1 MDSWRSPRQLLV
13 WMIFTHSALLQ
24 IAAEKSPG
32 AYFLPEFALSPQGS
46 FLEDTTGEQFL
57 TYRYDDQTSRNA
69 RSEEDRDGNW
79 DAWGD
84 WSDCSRTCGG
94 GASYSLRRCLTGR
107 NCEGQNIRYKT
118 CSHHDCPPDAEDF
131 RAQQCSA
138 YNDVQYQGHYY
149 EWLPQYNDP
158 TAPCALKCH
167 ARGQNLVVELAPK
180 VLDGTRCNAD
190 SLDMCIS
197 GICQAVGCDRQLG
210 SVAKEDSCGV
220 CAGDGSTCRL
230 VRGQSK
236 SQVSPEKKEENVIAV
251 PLGSRSVRITVKGPA
266 HLFIESKTLQG
277 TKGEHS
283 FNSPGVFVVENTTV
297 EFQKGSERQ
306 TFKIAGPLMAD
317 FIFKTRYTVA
327 KDSVVQ
333 FFFYQPI
340 SHQWR
345 QTDFFPCTV
354 TCGGGYQLNSAECVD
369 IRLKRVVPD
378 HYCHYY
384 PENVKPKPKLKECGM
399 DPCPSS
405 DGFKEIMPYD
415 HFQPLPRWEH
425 NPWTACSVSC
435 GGGIQRRSF
444 VCVEESMHAEILQ
457 VAEWK
462 CMYAPKPKV
471 MQTCN
476 LFDCPKWV
484 AMEWSQCTV
493 TCGRGLRYRVVLCIN
508 HLGEHVGG
516 CNPQLKLHIKEEC
529 VIPTPCYKPKE
540 KSPVEAKLP
549 WLKQAQELE
558 ETRIATE
565 EPMFIP
571 EPWSACSSTC
581 GPGVQVRTVRCRVLL
596 AFARTEAELP
606 EDECEGPR
614 PPTERPCLHQA
625 CPGSPAPREPDGH
638 APQEDSTG
646 TFAWEYA
653 GFTPCTATCLGGHR
667 EAIAVCLH
675 VQTQQ
680 TVNDSLCDAVHRPPA
695 MSQACNMEP
704 CPPRWHV
711 GSWGLCSA
719 SCGVGIQTR
728 EVHCLHPEESPAPPE
743 KCGDGKPHGLQAC
756 NQFDCPP
763 AWHIEEWQ
771 QCTRTCGGGTQNRRV
786 TCRQLLT
793 DGSFLNL
800 PDELCQG
807 PRASSHKSCARTDC
821 PPHLAAGDWSKCS
834 VSCGAGLQRRK
845 QVCQRLTAKGRRITL
860 SEVMCRD
867 LPALPLIRPC
877 QAPLCSEMKVET
889 KTKAAEPGPQIL
901 SVQRVYIQTRVEKQ
915 INLTVGSRAYLLPNT
930 SVIIKCPVRHFQ
942 RSLIRWEKDSQCLQ
956 NSKRL
961 SVTKSGSLKIHS
973 LAAPDIGVY
982 RCIAGSAQD
991 TVVLKLIGTD
1001 NRLIAHPALR
1011 QHGKEHP
1018 GTDHPEA
1025 NSLGATWHKMRQM
1038 WSNKNELYL
1047 PDGQINNQ
1055 PFLRTL
1061 FGHCGN
1067 PAGNTNSWE
1076 SKNKQFEAAV
1086 KQGAYSMDTVQFE
1099 ELMRSMS
1106 QLTEAGEVSEDLAS
1120 QVIYQVVAELAL
1132 EKVQPTPPQWRGVRE
1147 EPPPSAP
1154 LRGQTGSVP
1163 QSTSVKGAGW
1173 LTFKPKGPVLMRQ
1186 SQPPSVSFNKTIS
1199 ATIGNTVYITKR
1211 TEIIDILC
1219 DLVTPSEVTYT
1230 WTKDGALLQPSV
1242 KINLD
1247 GTGRMQ
1253 IRNPTRKEQGI
1264 YECSVANHLGS
1275 DVESSSVLYAEAPV
1289 ILSIER
1295 NITKPEHNHLSV
1307 VVGGVV
1313 EAAIGANVT
1322 IQCPVK
1328 GVPQPTVTWLKKRR
1342 SMSDNVSLLFNGS
1355 LLLQNASL
1363 ENEGT
1368 YICTGTNALGKAA
1381 AAFTLHLLERRWPGS
1396 KIVFPKRHEKRV
1408 LPASNT
1414 RTNSRDSARREPL
1427 PRELFWEPGNWTHC
1441 SATCGHLGA
1450 RIQRPHCV
1458 TATGQEVSAALCG
1471 HLQKPRAGF
1480 QPCNIRDCPARWFTS
1495 VWSECS
1501 VSCGEG
1507 FHSRQVTCKQMKAS
1521 GSVRVVS
1528 PRACDPKDQPLGRK
1542 PCSGHP
1548 CAQWAIEPGN
1558 QCPGRCLGHVART
1571 QQHRTAC
1578 GHHNSS
1584 DSDCKD
1590 RRPALRKNCTSG
1602 ACEVCWRTG
1611 PWRPCTAACGLGFQS
1626 RKVDCVHTQSCKP
1639 VANSHCAP
1647 RKKPT
1652 SWRHCRGPSCDRD
1665 CTDTTHYCMFV
1676 KHLNLCSLDLHKQ
1689 RCCRSCQK
1697 GKPLAGL

>member
-1 MDSWRSPRQLLV
+1 MASWKSPWWLLV
-13 WMIFTHSALLQ
+13 WMVFTHSALLQ
-24 IAAEKSPG
+24 TTSEKSPG

-149 EWLPQYNDP
+149 EWLPRYNDP

-197 GICQAVGCDRQLG
+197 GVCQAVGCDRQLG

-236 SQVSPEKKEENVIAV
+236 SHVSPEKKEENVIAV

-277 TKGEHS
+277 SKGEHS
-283 FNSPGVFVVENTTV
+283 FNSPGIFVVENTTV

-306 TFKIAGPLMAD
+306 TFKIPGPLMAD
-317 FIFKTRYTVA
+317 FIFKTRYTMA

-444 VCVEESMHAEILQ
+444 VCVEESMHSEILQ

-493 TCGRGLRYRVVLCIN
+493 TCGRGLRYRVVLCIS

-565 EPMFIP
+565 EPTFIP

-581 GPGVQVRTVRCRVLL
+581 GPGVQVRAVRCRVLL

-606 EDECEGPR
+606 EEECEGPQ
-614 PPTERPCLHQA
+614 PPTERPCLLQA
-625 CPGSPAPREPDGH
+625 CPGSPAPRKPDSSGL
-638 APQEDSTG
+638 QEDSMG
-646 TFAWEYA
+646 TYAWEYA
-653 GFTPCTATCLGGHR
+653 GFTSCTATCLGGHQ

-675 VQTQQ
+675 TQTQQ
-680 TVNDSLCDAVHRPPA
+680 MVNNSLCDAVHRPPA
-695 MSQACNMEP
+695 MSQACNTEP
-704 CPPRWHV
+704 CPPRWQV
-711 GSWGLCSA
+711 GSWGPCSA

-728 EVHCLHPEESPAPPE
+728 EVHCLHPAESPAPPE
-743 KCGDGKPHGLQAC
+743 KCGHGKPHALQAC

-807 PRASSHKSCARTDC
+807 PQASSRKSCARIDC

-834 VSCGAGLQRRK
+834 VSCGIGLQRRK
-845 QVCQRLTAKGRRITL
+845 QVCQRLTAKGGRIML
-860 SEVMCRD
+860 SEVMCRY

-877 QAPLCSEMKVET
+877 QMPVCGEMKLET

-901 SVQRVYIQTRVEKQ
+901 SVQRVYIQTRVEKR
-915 INLTVGSRAYLLPNT
+915 INLTIGSRAYLLPNT
-930 SVIIKCPVRHFQ
+930 SVIIKCPVRRFQ
-942 RSLIRWEKDSQCLQ
+942 RSLIRWEKDGQCLQ

-961 SVTKSGSLKIHS
+961 SITKSGSLKIHS
-973 LAAPDIGVY
+973 LEAPDIGVY
-982 RCIAGSAQD
+982 GCIAGSAQD

-1011 QHGKEHP
+1011 QHGREHP
-1018 GTDHPEA
+1018 RMDHPEA
-1025 NSLGATWHKMRQM
+1025 NSLGATWQKMWQM

-1055 PFLRTL
+1055 PFFRAL
-1061 FGHCGN
+1061 FGHCSN

-1076 SKNKQFEAAV
+1076 FKNKQFEAAV

-1099 ELMRSMS
+1099 ELIRNMS
-1106 QLTEAGEVSEDLAS
+1106 QLMETGEVSEDFAS
-1120 QVIYQVVAELAL
+1120 QVIYQLVAELV
-1132 EKVQPTPPQWRGVRE
+1132 KVQPMPPQWRGTQE
-1147 EPPPSAP
+1147 ELQPSAQ
-1154 LRGQTGSVP
+1154 LTDQTGSAP
-1163 QSTSVKGAGW
+1163 QSGSVESAGK
-1173 LTFKPKGPVLMRQ
+1173 LTFKPKGPVLVRQ
-1186 SQPPSVSFNKTIS
+1186 SQPPSVSFNKTIT
-1199 ATIGNTVYITKR
+1199 ARIGNTVYITKR
-1211 TEIIDILC
+1211 TEVINIVC
-1219 DLVTPSEVTYT
+1219 DLVSPSEVTYT

-1242 KINLD
+1242 KISLD
-1247 GTGRMQ
+1247 GAGRIQ
-1253 IRNPTRKEQGI
+1253 IRNPARKEQGL

-1275 DVESSSVLYAEAPV
+1275 DVESSSVLHAEAPV

-1307 VVGGVV
+1307 VVGGTI

-1322 IQCPVK
+1322 IRCPVK
-1328 GVPQPTVTWLKKRR
+1328 ECSFGD
-1342 SMSDNVSLLFNGS
+1342 SNSGNLLIPKV
-1355 LLLQNASL
+1355 LLLTAPLVFGLCRLKNLS
-1363 ENEGT
+1363 N
-1368 YICTGTNALGKAA
+1368 
-1381 AAFTLHLLERRWPGS
+1381 LH
-1396 KIVFPKRHEKRV
+1396 
-1408 LPASNT
+1408 
-1414 RTNSRDSARREPL
+1414 
-1427 PRELFWEPGNWTHC
+1427 
-1441 SATCGHLGA
+1441 
-1450 RIQRPHCV
+1450 
-1458 TATGQEVSAALCG
+1458 
-1471 HLQKPRAGF
+1471 
-1480 QPCNIRDCPARWFTS
+1480 
-1495 VWSECS
+1495 
-1501 VSCGEG
+1501 
-1507 FHSRQVTCKQMKAS
+1507 
-1521 GSVRVVS
+1521 
-1528 PRACDPKDQPLGRK
+1528 
-1542 PCSGHP
+1542 
-1548 CAQWAIEPGN
+1548 
-1558 QCPGRCLGHVART
+1558 
-1571 QQHRTAC
+1571 
-1578 GHHNSS
+1578 
-1584 DSDCKD
+1584 
-1590 RRPALRKNCTSG
+1590 
-1602 ACEVCWRTG
+1602 
-1611 PWRPCTAACGLGFQS
+1611 
-1626 RKVDCVHTQSCKP
+1626 
-1639 VANSHCAP
+1639 
-1647 RKKPT
+1647 
-1652 SWRHCRGPSCDRD
+1652 
-1665 CTDTTHYCMFV
+1665 
-1676 KHLNLCSLDLHKQ
+1676 
-1689 RCCRSCQK
+1689 
-1697 GKPLAGL
+1697 